1 MRRELASI
9 AEAAHPV
16 DDSGARRSAV
26 AAVAGEEEEEDD
38 GAVGGGGGGRGR
50 AAGAP
55 LQGLTLAAAAQETG
69 RVAQVAPVVTAA
81 AVAADLVRE

>member
-26 AAVAGEEEEEDD
+26 AAVAGEEEEDDD
-38 GAVGGGGGGRGR
+38 GAVGGGGGRGR